1 MNHILKFYRDN
12 NLELTIPNNEGKK
25 VSVKIINI
33 EEGVDQEWGNNI
45 LVVTLKV
52 LNNED
57 FKYFT
62 SNIFEFF
69 LNKEIRQHLSLFSIE
84 GEIVLSFR

>member
-33 EEGVDQEWGNNI
+33 EEGVDQEWGNSI

-52 LNNED
+52 LNIED

-62 SNIFEFF
+62 SNMFDFF

>member
-33 EEGVDQEWGNNI
+33 EEGVDQEWGNSI

-57 FKYFT
+57 FRYFT

>member
-33 EEGVDQEWGNNI
+33 EEGVDQEWGNSI

-62 SNIFEFF
+62 SNMFEFF

>member
-33 EEGVDQEWGNNI
+33 EEGVDQEWGNSI